1 MTVAMLNSMR
11 SDDQFYILWDMVILK
26 AEELGVSE
34 PQLPRQRKLP
44 HRYDDGSS
52 IGDFTSTPKAHFKPA
67 YFEAI
72 NLITNCSRNG
82 STNPVTGS
90 TDHWILY

>member
-52 IGDFTSTPKAHFKPA
+52 SGDFTSTPKAHFKPA

-72 NLITNCSRNG
+72 
-82 STNPVTGS
+82 
-90 TDHWILY
+90 Y